1 MCYSTCKWPIKS
13 KYISIYKTLAD
24 KIHEFHSLHGSE
36 CEYYKYLFCT
46 HCRVFAKL
54 FYCITCINVFT
65 RYHVK
70 KVTIKY
76 INSIHLHPSYYLLLF
91 LFLKNF
97 YDKTVLS
104 ILKRWFLMAMH
115 PIIKE
120 PVSMKLSSFKN
131 KRTRGLVYCK
141 TILNPTE
148 KFKRTKPG
156 THIHKSMFA
165 LNFKCQTN
173 SVSVWDGMLHNH
185 NVIILIIFQKL
196 SLLKNT
202 RTDRRCKYF
211 YCSQNNHAI

>member
-70 KVTIKY
+70 KITIKY
-76 INSIHLHPSYYLLLF
+76 INSIHLHPSYYGLLF

-97 YDKTVLS
+97 YDKN
-104 ILKRWFLMAMH
+104 
-115 PIIKE
+115 
-120 PVSMKLSSFKN
+120 SSFYFKKMIFNGNASYYQRARIYEAFFFQKQN

-173 SVSVWDGMLHNH
+173 SVSV
-185 NVIILIIFQKL
+185 
-196 SLLKNT
+196 
-202 RTDRRCKYF
+202 
-211 YCSQNNHAI
+211 